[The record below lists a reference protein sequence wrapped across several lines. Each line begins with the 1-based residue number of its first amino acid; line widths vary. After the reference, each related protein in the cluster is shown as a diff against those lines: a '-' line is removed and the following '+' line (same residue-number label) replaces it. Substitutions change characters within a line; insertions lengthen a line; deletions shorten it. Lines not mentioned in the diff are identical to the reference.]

1 MKVIHLLR
9 KPCSEGTVAANVLR
23 YGVGALNIDASRIS
37 TSDNLNGGAYSGG
50 TRPTSAMGLEGVA
63 GGTSSMLESGGG
75 RLKPGDFVP
84 PLGRWPANLILQHLP
99 ECEQTG
105 TREEAGYS
113 VNRFTDGAKPF
124 GGGAGHP
131 YESVTV
137 PPSTVAVWACAEGC
151 PITALDAQSGTSKSS
166 GGRIGNAQGVYAN
179 QGRTGWGTGHTTGD
193 PGFGDAGGASRYF
206 KQFGG

>member
-9 KPCSEGTVAANVLR
+9 KPCSREAGTVAANVLR
-23 YGVGALNIDASRIS
+23 WGTGALNID
-37 TSDNLNGGAYSGG
+37 G
-50 TRPTSAMGLEGVA
+50 TRVA
-63 GGTSSMLESGGG
+63 HDASVG
-75 RLKPGDFVP
+75 
-84 PLGRWPANLILQHLP
+84 GRWPANLVLQHLP

-131 YESVTV
+131 YESVAV

-151 PITALDAQSGTSKSS
+151 PVTALDAQSG
-166 GGRIGNAQGVYAN
+166 GAE
-179 QGRTGWGTGHTTGD
+179 
-193 PGFGDAGGASRYF
+193 GASRYF